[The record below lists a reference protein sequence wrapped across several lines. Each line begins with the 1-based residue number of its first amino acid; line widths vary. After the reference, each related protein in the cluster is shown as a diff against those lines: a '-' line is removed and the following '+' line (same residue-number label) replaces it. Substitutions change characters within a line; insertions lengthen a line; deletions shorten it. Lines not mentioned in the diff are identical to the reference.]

1 MSFTMKTLTEGIRQR
16 HMGAQHQ
23 RLTEKW
29 NRTGLLRGLNGY
41 NRENMAVMLEN
52 QAAQLL
58 RESNTLGGAYGAAS
72 GDIRGFQNVA
82 FPIVRRVFG
91 GLVANELVS
100 IQPMSLPS
108 GLLFYLDYTY
118 GNDVGGDA
126 DEQTY
131 ASGQSIYNSPTG
143 KGIQSGSIGV
153 GGQYDL
159 LGSGYSRR
167 HLQTGLMDLAAND
180 VGTSAATQITLNP
193 STSVAAVAVSASTS
207 NVPGNNLVHTALTG
221 AIGRLVDFDSDLA
234 AAIDSGVCAG
244 IKLLVVPCVH
254 DVSGYN
260 PAGSSVT
267 LKSIWG
273 ENLVDAET
281 RDNLSTSSDQAFQ
294 PDLTMLQDMTVFG
307 QTGTNTS
314 VGAFASVPA
323 SIQASPSLN
332 FRKFTKRV
340 SFDTNSKMTVDPLGG
355 THILFVMN
363 AATASGTF
371 TLAGN
376 DNHVKFSF
384 IASDSLDIGTSTGDA
399 LTIPSFEAQTYD
411 AQGVAAAP
419 VIPEIDIKIESLA
432 VTAVSRKL
440 KAKWSPELAQDLNAY
455 HSLDAEVELTQ
466 ILSEQ
471 IALELDREVLNDLLS
486 QANGANLY
494 WSRAPGKFVNKLTG
508 VEVPRNS
515 SLRPGPQFTG
525 TVRDWY
531 ETLVE
536 TIIDA
541 ANVIHRKTLRGSANF
556 VVIGPDV
563 ATIFE
568 ASVMYKPSYSIDGEG
583 QASAISIGAE
593 KIGNLSNRFTVYKD
607 PYFPRNKILIGYK
620 GGSYLETGY
629 VYAPYVPLIVTP
641 TIFAPEDF
649 TPRKGVMTRYG
660 KKMVRSDFYGTVTCM
675 DMNII

>member
-58 RESNTLGGAYGAAS
+58 RETNMLGGGTNS
-72 GDIRGFQNVA
+72 TGGNIRGFQNVA

-91 GLVANELVS
+91 GLVANDLVS

-118 GNDVGGDA
+118 GSSQGGQDLSTNDDSAVYK
-126 DEQTY
+126 Q
-131 ASGQSIYNSPTG
+131 GQSIYNSPTG
-143 KGIQSGSIGV
+143 KGIQSGSLGV

-167 HLQTGLMDLAAND
+167 HDKLD
-180 VGTSAATQITLNP
+180 SIATHTA
-193 STSVAAVAVSASTS
+193 STVPTAVSTIGYGTIDADSGAITIDDHNDNAFTGATS
-207 NVPGNNLVHTALTG
+207 LTG
-221 AIGRLVDFDSDLA
+221 AVGRLVDFDASLA
-234 AAIDSGVCAG
+234 QYLADNSSSSLIFAVIRIADTSGILSGFDGDS
-244 IKLLVVPCVH
+244 
-254 DVSGYN
+254 
-260 PAGSSVT
+260 SS
-267 LKSIWG
+267 LPF
-273 ENLVDAET
+273 DA
-281 RDNLSTSSDQAFQ
+281 
-294 PDLTMLQDMTVFG
+294 TMLQDWALVETDTATGEATLVTIPSSLQAG
-307 QTGTNTS
+307 QGVKN
-314 VGAFASVPA
+314 
-323 SIQASPSLN
+323 L
-332 FRKFTKRV
+332 RRFTKRV
-340 SFDTNSKMTVDPLGG
+340 DIAGNLQGGKVTVNPLGG
-355 THILFVMN
+355 QYVLFAMLQDGNFAPN
-363 AATASGTF
+363 AGE
-371 TLAGN
+371 N
-376 DNHVKFSF
+376 V
-384 IASDSLDIGTSTGDA
+384 A
-399 LTIPSFEAQTYD
+399 LTAPVTSSFSAESTDGSALTVPSFEADLDNGNANTT
-411 AQGVAAAP
+411 GVPA
-419 VIPEIDIKIESLA
+419 IPEIDIKIESLA

-471 IALELDREVLNDLLS
+471 IALELDREILNDLLS
-486 QANGANLY
+486 QANGANLF
-494 WSRAPGKFVNKLTG
+494 WSRAPGKFVNKLSG
-508 VEVPRNS
+508 VEVPRNT

-531 ETLVE
+531 ETLIE

-541 ANVIHRKTLRGSANF
+541 GNIIHRKTLRGSANF
-556 VVIGPDV
+556 MVIGPDV
-563 ATIFE
+563 ATILE
-568 ASVMYKPSYSIDGEG
+568 SSVAYKPSYSLDGEG

-660 KKMVRSDFYGTVTCM
+660 KKMVRSDFYGTVTCL